1 MPDVQGQEDAGDA
14 IMVDDLTITVEP
26 PRIEVADRDDL
37 IPRLGS
43 CGIYCKRA
51 TQSATP
57 TTRRML
63 PRIPIQYVI
72 HQSMRLG
79 MSINSSP

>member
-1 MPDVQGQEDAGDA
+1 MPDAQGREDAGDA
-14 IMVDDLTITVEP
+14 IMVDDLSITLQP
-26 PRIEVADRDDL
+26 PRIGVAGRDDL

-63 PRIPIQYVI
+63 PRIPIKYVI
-72 HQSMRLG
+72 HQSMRL
-79 MSINSSP
+79 SINSPP